1 MAFGFCV
8 QNFLEDDK
16 HERTQIYTNCKAMI
30 VKRGYSLFHQCSD
43 EDDVLVGDSDKEC
56 LVVKYFSH
64 KVNKQDIQ
72 QFIQKRFTLYP
83 FEFIELKKK
92 ASLVLVFKH
101 VISVNVND
109 IKTMKFP
116 IQIMKSSVLNISI
129 PELDFKFEKIKLEE
143 TFSLLKF
150 QLMSS
155 KDVIAEFYGFNV
167 GDVIL
172 VTRPITGEKMI
183 RFVRQI

>member
-1 MAFGFCV
+1 MAFGFSV
-8 QNFLEDDK
+8 QNLFDDDR
-16 HERTQIYTNCKAMI
+16 HERTQIITNCKAMI
-30 VKRGYSLFHQCSD
+30 TKRGYSLFNQCSD
-43 EDDVLVGDSDKEC
+43 EDDVMVGDSEQGC

-64 KVNKQDIQ
+64 KVNKQEIQ

-83 FEFIELKKK
+83 FEFIALKKK

-116 IQIMKSSVLNISI
+116 IQIMKSSILNIPN
-129 PELDFKFEKIKLEE
+129 PELDFKFEKIELSD
-143 TFSLLKF
+143 TFSRLKF
-150 QLMSS
+150 PLMSS
-155 KDVIAEFYGFNV
+155 KDVIAEFFGFNV

-172 VTRPITGEKMI
+172 VTRPTTGERMI